1 MLISE
6 HKPENIKR
14 NEEESKYEDALKN
27 INIDSISDEKTKF
40 AIENILAMIKSLKV
54 TTKKIW

>member
-1 MLISE
+1 MLIRE

-40 AIENILAMIKSLKV
+40 AIENLLAMIKSLKV

>member
-1 MLISE
+1 MLIRE

>member
-1 MLISE
+1 MLIRE

-40 AIENILAMIKSLKV
+40 SIENILAMIKSLKV

>member
-1 MLISE
+1 MLIRE

-40 AIENILAMIKSLKV
+40 AMENLLVMVKSLKE
-54 TTKKIW
+54 TTKK